1 MLEKNLLIKCISSLD
16 LPEGCFIETIHQYKQ
31 GVSLAAAEIR
41 ITGSAKAIYLFDFEG
56 NLLSEYSDKSN
67 LLA

>member
-1 MLEKNLLIKCISSLD
+1 MLEQKLLIKCISSLD
-16 LPEGCFIETIHQYKQ
+16 LPEGCFIDTIHQYRY
-31 GVSLAAAEIR
+31 GVCRAAAEIR
-41 ITGSAKAIYLFDFEG
+41 TTGTAKAIYLFDFDG